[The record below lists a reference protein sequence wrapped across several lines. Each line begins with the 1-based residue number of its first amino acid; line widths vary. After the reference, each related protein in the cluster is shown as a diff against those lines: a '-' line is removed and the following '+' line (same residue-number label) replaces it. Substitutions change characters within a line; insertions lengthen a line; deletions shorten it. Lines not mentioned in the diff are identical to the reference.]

1 MLVQEHQWT
10 ATKQGYTVA
19 QTKRSGSLGSRLSYP
34 LSRALHP
41 SSILQVRKKL
51 QNLRSRCYCSA
62 DGLWSRLLRL
72 RSDVA
77 RALSLINRATN
88 LEDPRFFTYMVL
100 AAQTILACELD
111 QRPDLYDVYVV
122 EPLTLFGD
130 RPRYSECDHV

>member
-1 MLVQEHQWT
+1 LEPTLEAAIGYNLVDL
-10 ATKQGYTVA
+10 ALVA
-19 QTKRSGSLGSRLSYP
+19 PEESF
-34 LSRALHP
+34 
-41 SSILQVRKKL
+41 I
-51 QNLRSRCYCSA
+51 
-62 DGLWSRLLRL
+62 
-72 RSDVA
+72 DVA